1 MKFSLEGARDL
12 QDLIRQL
19 SLGLSK
25 LNIEENME
33 AFKVENLEIA
43 ANTEVSVRNKLTFIP
58 KQYIIT
64 SQEGNGLVT
73 KGPTAWDVN
82 NLYLK
87 NNDASNAVTLTIIFM
102 R

>member
-1 MKFSLEGARDL
+1 MKFSLETARDL

-33 AFKVENLEIA
+33 SFKVEGLEIDA
-43 ANTEVSVRNKLTFIP
+43 GDTATIQNKLTFIP
-58 KQYIIT
+58 KQYILT

-73 KGPTAWDVN
+73 KSSTWDIN

-87 NNDASNAVTLTIIFM
+87 NNGSSTVTLTVIFM